1 VPSPALYSDTC
12 RRLAP
17 AGALWI
23 MMRSHALVT
32 LVGFA
37 LVVLSACSSTA
48 PASGSSAVTKT
59 IGPEGGQI
67 VVEGATI
74 TFPPNALAAATAITI
89 TPTDDPA
96 PEGYMAISRIY
107 RCEPS
112 GTTFAQKVSMAITFS
127 GDATGATVFWSA
139 GADPAFKDV
148 GGTVSGSVITA
159 GVGHFS
165 SGFAGKKL

>member
-1 VPSPALYSDTC
+1 
-12 RRLAP
+12 
-17 AGALWI
+17 
-23 MMRSHALVT
+23 MMRSHAHVSLVA
-32 LVGFA
+32 FA
-37 LVVLSACSSTA
+37 LMAVSACSSTA
-48 PASGSSAVTKT
+48 PAGGSPAVTKT

-74 TFPPNALAAATAITI
+74 TFPANALATATQITI

-96 PEGYMAISRIY
+96 PAGYLAISRIY

-112 GTTFAQKVSMAITFS
+112 GTTFAQKVSMAMSVS
-127 GDATGATVFWSA
+127 GDTTGATVFWSA

-159 GVGHFS
+159 GVSHFS